1 VQMVSSDKKYF
12 YNIEKEYVFIKY
24 LLGTAFLFIAYYK
37 GAKWFQVRL
46 CTVFG
51 GKLLSIF
58 DFARV
63 LFVAQR
69 RTMIAGGVKK
79 YVQSTNNYVRCLR
92 LQTSRQATTLL
103 QTVSNNS
110 YTMCRLRN
118 GPLLQKLRRKVVF
131 VQLFQPLCF

>member
-1 VQMVSSDKKYF
+1 MVSSGKKYF
-12 YNIEKEYVFIKY
+12 YNIENDVYWSIKY
-24 LLGTAFLFIAYYK
+24 CKQICCLWYNYTRPM
-37 GAKWFQVRL
+37 WFQVRL
-46 CTVFG
+46 CTVLG
-51 GKLLSIF
+51 WKLLSIF

>member
-1 VQMVSSDKKYF
+1 MVSSDKKYF

-46 CTVFG
+46 CTVLG
-51 GKLLSIF
+51 WKLLSIF

-69 RTMIAGGVKK
+69 RTMIAGGVKNMYNQQTIMCDVCACRHHDK
-79 YVQSTNNYVRCLR
+79 QQHCCKLSQITVTPCADCETAHYCKNYEE
-92 LQTSRQATTLL
+92 
-103 QTVSNNS
+103 
-110 YTMCRLRN
+110 
-118 GPLLQKLRRKVVF
+118 K
-131 VQLFQPLCF
+131 

>member
-1 VQMVSSDKKYF
+1 MQMVSSGKKYF

-37 GAKWFQVRL
+37 GAMWFQVRL
-46 CTVFG
+46 CTVLG

-69 RTMIAGGVKK
+69 RTMIAGGVKNM
-79 YVQSTNNYVRCLR
+79 YNQQTIMCDVCACRVQIPLIE
-92 LQTSRQATTLL
+92 Q
-103 QTVSNNS
+103 NS
-110 YTMCRLRN
+110 ISHSKIKKCT
-118 GPLLQKLRRKVVF
+118 
-131 VQLFQPLCF
+131 

>member
-1 VQMVSSDKKYF
+1 MQMVSSDKKYF

-24 LLGTAFLFIAYYK
+24 LLGTAFFIADYK
-37 GAKWFQVRL
+37 VAKCFQVRL
-46 CTVFG
+46 CTVLG

-79 YVQSTNNYVRCLR
+79 CTINKQLCAMFALADITTNNNIAANCL
-92 LQTSRQATTLL
+92 
-103 QTVSNNS
+103 
-110 YTMCRLRN
+110 
-118 GPLLQKLRRKVVF
+118 K
-131 VQLFQPLCF
+131 

>member
-1 VQMVSSDKKYF
+1 MVSSGKKYF
-12 YNIEKEYVFIKY
+12 YNIEKEYIFIKY

-46 CTVFG
+46 CTVLG

-92 LQTSRQATTLL
+92 LQTSRQTTTLL

-110 YTMCRLRN
+110 YTMCRL
-118 GPLLQKLRRKVVF
+118 
-131 VQLFQPLCF
+131 

>member
-1 VQMVSSDKKYF
+1 MVSSGKKYF
-12 YNIEKEYVFIKY
+12 YNIEKEYIFIKY

-46 CTVFG
+46 CTVLG

-79 YVQSTNNYVRCLR
+79 CTINKQLCAMFALADITTNNNIAANCL
-92 LQTSRQATTLL
+92 
-103 QTVSNNS
+103 
-110 YTMCRLRN
+110 
-118 GPLLQKLRRKVVF
+118 K
-131 VQLFQPLCF
+131 